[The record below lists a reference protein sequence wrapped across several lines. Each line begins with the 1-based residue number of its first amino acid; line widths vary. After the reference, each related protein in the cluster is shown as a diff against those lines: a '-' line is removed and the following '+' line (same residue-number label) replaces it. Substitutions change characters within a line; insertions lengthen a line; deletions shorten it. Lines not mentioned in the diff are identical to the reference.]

1 MSGVQIMEA
10 EQRKHPRFN
19 PKGLVVTIDLMPLSS
34 EEHLYLEGT
43 IIDMSY
49 SGIKIRL
56 SSEMPAQV
64 PESKIKIHLT
74 LPDSDIPVTINGVIK
89 HKSEKS
95 EFGLHYSDHHSED
108 QVDNL
113 MFECVKGAHFPH
125 QTEMQL

>member
-1 MSGVQIMEA
+1 MQMLKV
-10 EQRKHPRFN
+10 EQRKHQRFN
-19 PKGLVVTIDLMPLSS
+19 PKGLVVTIDLIPLSS
-34 EEHLYLEGT
+34 ADNITLEGT

-56 SSEMPAQV
+56 SSEMLIEV

-74 LPDSDIPVTINGVIK
+74 LPDSEIPVTINGVIK
-89 HKSEKS
+89 HKSEDS
-95 EFGLHYSDHHSED
+95 DLGFHYSDHHSED